1 MTTLFRRARLGAGAM
16 KAMVEKPNSPPK
28 RIRRIVLWQPS
39 GCGMSELLA
48 ISSLLPRLFCGP
60 A

>member
-1 MTTLFRRARLGAGAM
+1 M
-16 KAMVEKPNSPPK
+16 KVMVEKPNSPPE

-39 GCGMSELLA
+39 VCGMPESIVFVIEWQSAFVLPVFSSN
-48 ISSLLPRLFCGP
+48 IS